1 MKRRLAVVLVAAC
14 ASVAWAGDKREFLTE
29 KQAATSPTAAE
40 RARLT
45 RRLEKLRGKPP
56 APVVNVWNTWTKE
69 AMVLE
74 TGIDAATFG
83 RFLRCHFTGDPA
95 QMDMRLLE
103 VLVGAAKRFHAPRI
117 DIVSGYRAPKYNLM
131 LRKKGREVARDSQHT
146 YGHAVDFRI
155 RGVPTAALVGYV
167 RSLRLGGAGFYPGS
181 EFVHADTGPIRTW
194 AGR

>member
-1 MKRRLAVVLVAAC
+1 MKRALVVAAVLGC
-14 ASVAWAGDKREFLTE
+14 ASAAWAGDKTEWLAE
-29 KQAATSPTAAE
+29 KQAAASTPAPE
-40 RARLT
+40 RARLN

-74 TGIDAATFG
+74 SGIDSETFG

-155 RGVPTAALVGYV
+155 RGIPTAALVGYV
-167 RSLRLGGAGFYPGS
+167 RSLKLGGAGFYPGS

>member
-1 MKRRLAVVLVAAC
+1 MSRAWVVALVLAC
-14 ASVAWAGDKREFLTE
+14 AGTARAGDKAEWLAE
-29 KQAATSPTAAE
+29 KQASVRPTPAE
-40 RARLT
+40 RARLQ

-56 APVVNVWNTWTKE
+56 APVVNAWNTWTKE

-74 TGIDAATFG
+74 AGIDAETFG
-83 RFLRCHFTGDPA
+83 RFLRCHFTSDPA

-103 VLVGAAKRFHAPRI
+103 VLVGAARRFQASRI

-155 RGVPTAALVGYV
+155 RGVPTAAVVAYV

-181 EFVHADTGPIRTW
+181 QFVHADTGPIRTW